1 MNRYFIHTSSNSPNR
16 LDLFYY
22 VNNIFQTKTQI
33 ELTDISDHIDSDSE
47 IFYFVPS
54 SNLSSIGIEAI
65 EGDSDEATRAKL
77 LSNMDDY
84 IVSDISENEIFI
96 YKSSDLNLAILISN
110 NYLKDLVN
118 NLRSTGS
125 KIYIYPEH
133 FLGFLKKRSSIFK
146 VADRFIFS
154 FNSGEGFS
162 QTESTVQD
170 YIALV
175 KQERVDFDPKI
186 FSNDEILINA
196 YKSTNLEELTLED
209 LHSNFAKNYSSLPNL
224 YKSSF
229 SITYW
234 IKRLQINRLDM
245 VIAITAL
252 CLTVAYPL
260 VTTYL
265 NNSYAD
271 QYKNETVNLFKKINP
286 NIKKVV
292 NPRRQIDEILNS
304 YNLVKTNRISISGMD
319 SLKVLDIPQLTKV
332 FMNVETSEATLTLS
346 ELGSN
351 QFKFLMTLLPQSNLI
366 LIQDN
371 TEIVNGKV
379 SGTVLI
385 GLPK

>member
-1 MNRYFIHTSSNSPNR
+1 
-16 LDLFYY
+16 
-22 VNNIFQTKTQI
+22 
-33 ELTDISDHIDSDSE
+33 
-47 IFYFVPS
+47 
-54 SNLSSIGIEAI
+54 
-65 EGDSDEATRAKL
+65 
-77 LSNMDDY
+77 
-84 IVSDISENEIFI
+84 
-96 YKSSDLNLAILISN
+96 
-110 NYLKDLVN
+110 
-118 NLRSTGS
+118 
-125 KIYIYPEH
+125 
-133 FLGFLKKRSSIFK
+133 
-146 VADRFIFS
+146 
-154 FNSGEGFS
+154 
-162 QTESTVQD
+162 
-170 YIALV
+170 
-175 KQERVDFDPKI
+175 
-186 FSNDEILINA
+186 
-196 YKSTNLEELTLED
+196 
-209 LHSNFAKNYSSLPNL
+209 
-224 YKSSF
+224 
-229 SITYW
+229 
-234 IKRLQINRLDM
+234 M

>member
-1 MNRYFIHTSSNSPNR
+1 MTW
-16 LDLFYY
+16 L
-22 VNNIFQTKTQI
+22 
-33 ELTDISDHIDSDSE
+33 
-47 IFYFVPS
+47 
-54 SNLSSIGIEAI
+54 
-65 EGDSDEATRAKL
+65 
-77 LSNMDDY
+77 
-84 IVSDISENEIFI
+84 
-96 YKSSDLNLAILISN
+96 
-110 NYLKDLVN
+110 
-118 NLRSTGS
+118 
-125 KIYIYPEH
+125 
-133 FLGFLKKRSSIFK
+133 
-146 VADRFIFS
+146 IFS

-170 YIALV
+170 YIDLV
-175 KQERVDFDPKI
+175 KQERIDFDPKI

-209 LHSNFAKNYSSLPNL
+209 LHSNFAKNYSGLPNL

-346 ELGSN
+346 DLGSN